1 MIHKR
6 PLLLS
11 ACLTLLSA
19 ATFANFEQ
27 EDEALLDD
35 DFDEEMT
42 QGDEVSDASMYSF
55 IAEEY
60 PQMPDMPRKMHHYA
74 IIGEMLYLK
83 PYLGSM
89 PWIYLENDSEYNDPI
104 SPSTTYSNVSERIK
118 NIEMDFDFGFR
129 VGVGFNTTWLNMEN
143 QVTWMRLHT
152 QTSKSLSPLT
162 SVVPSL
168 LDNNYNQPLSYQP
181 FWFTLGLETLG
192 RGKLAPYI
200 IPPGQIVSGKEST
213 IFHWDQIDGVSKIPL
228 NALKR
233 ATFSPLLG
241 VRGLISEIKSNMTE
255 VYNYYGTT
263 PATTPPFN
271 TTSTDLKE
279 TFNAVGLV
287 AGLDSDINFGMGF
300 HLSALFDAALV
311 YGNMK
316 TSNHFSSNVPVISQY
331 ITPQDHRAFEESYKF
346 KPLID
351 LQATLS
357 WNRNLWKNKLAFNVH
372 VGYEVHYMP
381 NFFEFIRTI
390 YSGNTTY
397 TYDLMLQGLNAGL
410 GLSF

>member
-1 MIHKR
+1 MIYKR

-11 ACLTLLSA
+11 ACLTLLSS
-19 ATFANFEQ
+19 ATFANFAE
-27 EDEALLDD
+27 EDEMLQDD
-35 DFDEEMT
+35 VFDEEIAIE
-42 QGDEVSDASMYSF
+42 DEVSDASMYSF
-55 IAEEY
+55 ISEDY

-74 IIGEMLYLK
+74 LIGEMLYLK

-89 PWIYLENDSEYNDPI
+89 PWIYSENDSQYNNA
-104 SPSTTYSNVSERIK
+104 SLSTTTSTAISDRIK
-118 NIEMDFDFGFR
+118 NMEMDFDFGFR
-129 VGVGFNTTWLNMEN
+129 VGVGFNTTWMKMEN
-143 QVTWMRLHT
+143 QITWMRLHT

-162 SVVPSL
+162 SVVPTL
-168 LDNNYNQPLSYQP
+168 IEYQNYNQPLAYKP
-181 FWFTLGLETLG
+181 YWFTIGLGVTT
-192 RGKLAPYI
+192 PYTF
-200 IPPGQIVSGKEST
+200 PPGQIVSGKEST
-213 IFHWDQIDGVSKIPL
+213 TFHWDQIDAVSKIPL
-228 NALKR
+228 RPLKR

-255 VYNYYGTT
+255 VYNTYGTT
-263 PATTPPFN
+263 LVTIPPFN

-316 TSNHFSSNVPVISQY
+316 TSTDFSTSVPVISQ
-331 ITPQDHRAFEESYKF
+331 IFTPQDHRAFEESYKF

-357 WNRNLWKNKLAFNVH
+357 WNRNFWNNKLAFNVH

-381 NFFEFIRTI
+381 NFIELIRTI
-390 YSGNTTY
+390 DSGNTTY